1 MRARN
6 FFLVVFKASYLS
18 AGLISRFYS
27 IQLHFI
33 HDGLS
38 KLVFG
43 HNIFSVVKRSDT
55 CYFVLY
61 ELISQRFLRRYCVIW
76 FSRE

>member
-38 KLVFG
+38 NSFLAT
-43 HNIFSVVKRSDT
+43 IYSV
-55 CYFVLY
+55 L
-61 ELISQRFLRRYCVIW
+61 
-76 FSRE
+76 